1 MRSISQ
7 NKFVSYKI
15 FDKISYSK
23 SGLSPCLVLVA
34 GKGATGEDERGLAT
48 IFGLCHEMVKSD
60 TKENLDE
67 AAVNLFFMIG
77 TFSLEYNNGKQLTL
91 ICENVIL
98 SHGH

>member
-1 MRSISQ
+1 MDSPPS
-7 NKFVSYKI
+7 NL
-15 FDKISYSK
+15 
-23 SGLSPCLVLVA
+23 SGRA
-34 GKGATGEDERGLAT
+34 GKGATGEEERGLAT

-91 ICENVIL
+91 CENIIL
-98 SHGH
+98 SPGH